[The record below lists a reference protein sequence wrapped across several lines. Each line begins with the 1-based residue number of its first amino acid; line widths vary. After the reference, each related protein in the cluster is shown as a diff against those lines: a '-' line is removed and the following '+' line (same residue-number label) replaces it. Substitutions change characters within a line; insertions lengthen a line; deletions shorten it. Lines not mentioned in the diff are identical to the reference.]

1 MKKIII
7 TAISM
12 LALSAGIFARD
23 IEVNE
28 KVLKSFK
35 ESFPKA
41 EQVTWQ
47 EYVDAYV
54 VNFTALGIKERI
66 TYDKEGNFVSAT
78 RYYLQENLPA
88 NIIYKLKKNYPGQ
101 NVYGVTEITTETQ
114 VQYYV
119 KLEDKTNWTTI
130 KSDESGNLELVEKF
144 KKQE

>member
-12 LALSAGIFARD
+12 LALSAGIFARG

-47 EYVDAYV
+47 EYIDAYV
-54 VNFTALGIKERI
+54 VNFTTLGIKERI

-78 RYYLQENLPA
+78 RYYFQENLPA
-88 NIIYKLKKNYPGQ
+88 NIIYKLKKNYPDQ
-101 NVYGVTEITTETQ
+101 KVYGVTEITTETL

-119 KLEDKTNWTTI
+119 KLEDKTSWTTI
-130 KSDESGNLELVEKF
+130 KSDESGNLEVVEKF